1 MSERFIPPTAEEV
14 ARLRVEADRP
24 LELEAY
30 RARAAVPI
38 SEQER
43 EEILELIA
51 WFTRRYPTPAARLRY
66 ARQAWA
72 RWSRAMPPAAPAKP

>member
-1 MSERFIPPTAEEV
+1 MNERFMPPTPEEV
-14 ARLRVEADRP
+14 ARLRAEADRP
-24 LELEAY
+24 LDLEAW

-38 SEQER
+38 SEHER
-43 EEILELIA
+43 DETLELIA

-72 RWSRAMPPAAPAKP
+72 RWSRAMPPGG